1 MSRRKAR
8 KTTNSKQKSAKPS
21 SPKGESG
28 APGKGPIRVTG
39 ILFALAANMFLVS
52 AADALVQGLSLP
64 ISYEVLATLV
74 APFIAGTAT
83 AFYVK
88 QRGGVHAFLGGLLSI
103 PLLTYLVFGGFW
115 QFGILAGAFCGLSGA
130 ITEIFLRR
138 SQTADR

>member
-1 MSRRKAR
+1 MSRRRQK
-8 KTTNSKQKSAKPS
+8 KPTNSKEKTPISNSQQDESAKPT
-21 SPKGESG
+21 
-28 APGKGPIRVTG
+28 KGPIRITG
-39 ILFALAANMFLVS
+39 VLFALAANLFLVS
-52 AADALVQGLSLP
+52 AADALVQALSLP
-64 ISYEVLATLV
+64 ISYEVLATLI

-88 QRGGVHAFLGGLLSI
+88 QRGGMHAFIGGLLSI

-138 SQTADR
+138 GQTVGR